1 MERIDQFNDDL
12 REAVATLRRGGII
25 LYPTDT
31 VWGIGCDAANP
42 EAVARVYKI
51 KNRVDS
57 KALITLVDSV
67 ATLER
72 YVEQLPEV
80 AEQLIEVAT
89 RPLTIV
95 YDNGINLAPN
105 LLALDGSIG
114 IRVTG
119 ERFSR
124 ELCRAFRR
132 PVVSTS
138 ANISGQP
145 TPGCFAEIEPEILE
159 AVDYVVTYRRD
170 EKTPAIP
177 SSVIKL
183 GNDSSVTILRS

>member
-105 LLALDGSIG
+105 LLASDGSIG
-114 IRVTG
+114 IRVTS